1 MAKKVANKKNN
12 NNKNHGKRP
21 YQQNNNHAKEVVKS
35 ATYTDGIT
43 VGELAAKLNRN
54 ASDIIKLLFLL
65 GNMVT
70 INSVLD
76 DETIELIAMEYGIEI
91 TKEEIID
98 ELSLTDDEIDD
109 PSVLE
114 ERPPIVT
121 IMGHVDHGKTT
132 LLDAIRKTNVVA
144 GEFGGI
150 TQHIGAYQVDVQGKK
165 VTFLDTPGH
174 EAFTAMRARG
184 ASITDVV
191 IIVVAADDGV
201 MPQTKE
207 AIDHAKACCD

>member
-76 DETIELIAMEYGIEI
+76 DETIELIAM
-91 TKEEIID
+91 
-98 ELSLTDDEIDD
+98 
-109 PSVLE
+109 
-114 ERPPIVT
+114 
-121 IMGHVDHGKTT
+121 
-132 LLDAIRKTNVVA
+132 
-144 GEFGGI
+144 
-150 TQHIGAYQVDVQGKK
+150 
-165 VTFLDTPGH
+165 
-174 EAFTAMRARG
+174 
-184 ASITDVV
+184 
-191 IIVVAADDGV
+191 
-201 MPQTKE
+201 
-207 AIDHAKACCD
+207 